1 MVPLIHRDKRPH
13 RISVIAVLIMFLLPG
28 CTSMQTPAES
38 QDHFSSSGSCINVSG
53 TVLGKLKMNSS
64 VDLYRAGRLDY
75 ESILTT
81 IREEEPDRHTNIY
94 SDQSFTFS
102 CVPEGNYLLNIPAT
116 SYDQAFGAPIA
127 TEESENHLRVDA
139 LLQGGC
145 SDTYFSAFSVS
156 YIE

>member
-1 MVPLIHRDKRPH
+1 MVPLIHCDKRPH
-13 RISVIAVLIMFLLPG
+13 RISVIAVLIMLLLPG
-28 CTSMQTPAES
+28 CTSIQRPTEN
-38 QDHFSSSGSCINVSG
+38 QDHLSSSGSCIDVGG
-53 TVLGKLKMNSS
+53 TVLGKLKKNSS

-81 IREEEPDRHTNIY
+81 IREEEPDRRTSIS
-94 SDQSFTFS
+94 SDQSFTFL
-102 CVPEGNYLLNIPAT
+102 CVPEGIYLLNIPAT
-116 SYDQAFGAPIA
+116 SYAQAFGAPIA

-156 YIE
+156 RTE